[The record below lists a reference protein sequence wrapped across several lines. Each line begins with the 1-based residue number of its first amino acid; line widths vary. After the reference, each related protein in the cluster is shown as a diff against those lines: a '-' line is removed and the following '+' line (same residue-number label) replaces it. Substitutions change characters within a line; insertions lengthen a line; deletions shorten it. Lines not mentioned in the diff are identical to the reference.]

1 MTGDFTKHFP
11 QGPNITF
18 FFPLP
23 FRTVFQHSLFFMPF
37 LLSEGLDQ
45 RCIILFKRVS
55 AIMQLLRREKHSS
68 RILNTPISQSSY
80 LLYIHNQ
87 QWYVIASS
95 L

>member
-18 FFPLP
+18 FLSL

-45 RCIILFKRVS
+45 RCIILFKQIS
-55 AIMQLLRREKHSS
+55 AIMQLLRREKYGS
-68 RILNTPISQSSY
+68 RILNAPISQSSY
-80 LLYIHNQ
+80 LYTDTT
-87 QWYVIASS
+87 SS
-95 L
+95 GM